1 MIVTVAQARNKRE
14 HQEDC
19 ARVVRIAAGY
29 VAVIADG
36 MGGHSYG
43 EEASSAAVDAAIR
56 AGLDGQPSFWASENG
71 LEIGARLPDTGV
83 PVSQMVI
90 GSMCQSTPHPRRDP
104 Q

>member
-43 EEASSAAVDAAIR
+43 EEASAAAVDAAIR
-56 AGLDGQPSFWASENG
+56 ERHVPRGRSAPLA
-71 LEIGARLPDTGV
+71 ARPCGV
-83 PVSQMVI
+83 H
-90 GSMCQSTPHPRRDP
+90 HPARSLLRRHG
-104 Q
+104 

>member
-1 MIVTVAQARNKRE
+1 MTTRSLRSDMPLVTEFIDAVRE
-14 HQEDC
+14 
-19 ARVVRIAAGY
+19 AFGRP
-29 VAVIADG
+29 
-36 MGGHSYG
+36 
-43 EEASSAAVDAAIR
+43 AVDAAIR

-90 GSMCQSTPHPRRDP
+90 GSLCQSTPHPRRDP